1 MTSISSLFWGRSAYS
16 SLGDNPGGW
25 DRRYQQVLSVLPF
38 VMLGIGTLLSQFQP
52 YVHVA
57 DRLVVVGLA
66 VAAATWVLLLYTSR
80 WPQWQQS
87 TGLMLVYFAG
97 LLVFGWLL
105 EAHSAFFI
113 AFVIVAFLQ
122 AFIILPP
129 GLAVIAVAAT
139 SCVLY
144 LAPPG
149 SGWRDPST
157 WPFLIFIVALQ
168 TAAVSGGSLFG
179 VRTIEEQEKRKQM
192 VADLEAALKENA
204 GLHAQLVAQARE
216 AGVLDERQ
224 RLAGEIHDTLAQGL
238 TGIITQ
244 LEAAEHQRSDP
255 GEQQRHVEQAQKL
268 ARESLTEA
276 RRSVQALRPGR
287 LEGSRLPEAIEQ
299 LAKDW
304 SHTSGVP
311 VRIETT
317 GEAVPLSPEVEVTL
331 FRVAQEGL
339 ANVAKHAN
347 ATRVGLTVSYLEDMV
362 RLDVLDDGV
371 GLISGFESTAYAG
384 ANGQGYGLSAMR
396 QRLRRVGGSLEV
408 ENGPDGGTAI
418 SASVPMPGGAAG

>member
-1 MTSISSLFWGRSAYS
+1 MTSIPSLFWGRSAYY
-16 SLGDNPGGW
+16 SLGPNPTGW
-25 DRRYQQVLSVLPF
+25 DRRYQLALGTFPF
-38 VMLGIGTLLSQFQP
+38 VMLGIGALLSQFQP
-52 YVHVA
+52 NVQVA

-66 VAAATWVLLLYTSR
+66 GAAAIWVLLLYTSR

-87 TGLMLVYFAG
+87 TGLMLIYFAG

-129 GLAVIAVAAT
+129 GLAVIAVVAT

-144 LAPPG
+144 LAPSG

-157 WPFLIFIVALQ
+157 WPYLVFIVALQ

-179 VRTIEEQEKRKQM
+179 VRTMEEQEKRRQT

-204 GLHAQLVAQARE
+204 GLHAQLVTQARE

-238 TGIITQ
+238 AGIITQ
-244 LEAAEHQRSDP
+244 LEAAEQLRNDP
-255 GEQQRHVEQAQKL
+255 GESQRHVVQARKL
-268 ARESLTEA
+268 ARESLSEA
-276 RRSVQALRPGR
+276 RRSVQALRPGQ
-287 LEGSRLPEAIEQ
+287 LEGTRLPEAITE
-299 LAKDW
+299 LAKEW
-304 SHTSGVP
+304 SNTSGVP
-311 VRIETT
+311 VHIETT
-317 GEAVPLSPEVEVTL
+317 GDAVPLAPELEVTL
-331 FRVAQEGL
+331 FRVAQEAL
-339 ANVAKHAN
+339 ANVAKHAK
-347 ATRVGLTVSYLEDMV
+347 ATRVGLTVTYLDDMV
-362 RLDVLDDGV
+362 LLDVRDDGV
-371 GLISGFESTAYAG
+371 GFDSTADAG
-384 ANGQGYGLSAMR
+384 ANGHSFGLSGMR

-408 ENGPDGGTAI
+408 ESGPGDGTAI
-418 SASVPMPGGAAG
+418 SASVPMSGGTGE

>member
-1 MTSISSLFWGRSAYS
+1 VTSIPNLFWGRSTYY
-16 SLGDNPGGW
+16 SLGPNPGGW
-25 DRRYQQVLSVLPF
+25 DRRYQLALGALPF
-38 VMLGIGTLLSQFQP
+38 VMLGIATLLSQLQH
-52 YVHVA
+52 YARAA

-66 VAAATWVLLLYTSR
+66 VVAAIWVLLLYTRR
-80 WPQWQQS
+80 WPQWQQR
-87 TGLMLVYFAG
+87 TGLMLVYFLG

-139 SCVLY
+139 SCVVY

-179 VRTIEEQEKRKQM
+179 VRTMEEQEKRKQM

-244 LEAAEHQRSDP
+244 LEAAEQLRNDP
-255 GEQQRHVEQAQKL
+255 GESQRHVERARKL
-268 ARESLTEA
+268 ARESLSEA
-276 RRSVQALRPGR
+276 RRSVQALRPGQ
-287 LEGSRLPEAIEQ
+287 LEESRLPEAIAK
-299 LAKDW
+299 LAKEW
-304 SHTSGVP
+304 SQTSGVP

-317 GEAVPLSPEVEVTL
+317 GEAVPLSPELEVTL
-331 FRVAQEGL
+331 FRAAQEGL
-339 ANVAKHAN
+339 ANVARHAK
-347 ATRVGLTVSYLEDMV
+347 ATRVGLTLSYLDDMV
-362 RLDVLDDGV
+362 RLDVRDDGV
-371 GLISGFESTAYAG
+371 GFVVGAESTAEAT
-384 ANGQGYGLSAMR
+384 ANGHGYGLSAMR

-408 ENGPDGGTAI
+408 ESGPGAGTAI
-418 SASVPMPGGAAG
+418 SASVPMSGGAG

>member
-1 MTSISSLFWGRSAYS
+1 MKSIPSLFWGRSAYY
-16 SLGDNPGGW
+16 SLGTNPGGW
-25 DRRYQQVLSVLPF
+25 DRRYQLALGTFPF

-66 VAAATWVLLLYTSR
+66 VAAAIWVLLLYTSR

-87 TGLMLVYFAG
+87 TGFMLVYFAG
-97 LLVFGWLL
+97 FLVLGWLL

-129 GLAVIAVAAT
+129 GLAVIAVVAT

-144 LAPPG
+144 LAPSG

-157 WPFLIFIVALQ
+157 WPYLIFIVALQ

-179 VRTIEEQEKRKQM
+179 VRTMEEQEKRRQT

-244 LEAAEHQRSDP
+244 LEAAEQLRSNP
-255 GEQQRHVEQAQKL
+255 NESLRHVEQARRL
-268 ARESLTEA
+268 ARESLSEA
-276 RRSVQALRPGR
+276 RRSVQALRPAL
-287 LEGSRLPEAIEQ
+287 LENSRLPEA
-299 LAKDW
+299 LAKLADAW
-304 SHTSGVP
+304 SGSSRVP
-311 VRIETT
+311 VRIEIT
-317 GEAVPLSPEVEVTL
+317 GETIPLSPELEITL
-331 FRVAQEGL
+331 FRVAQEAL
-339 ANVAKHAN
+339 TNIAKHAN
-347 ATRVGLTVSYLEDMV
+347 ATRVGLTVSYLDDV
-362 RLDVLDDGV
+362 VLLDVRDDGV
-371 GLISGFESTAYAG
+371 GFNVGVESTAG
-384 ANGQGYGLSAMR
+384 TEANGHSYGLVGMR
-396 QRLRRVGGSLEV
+396 QRLGRIGGSLEV
-408 ENGPDGGTAI
+408 ESGPGRGTAI
-418 SASVPMPGGAAG
+418 SASVPMPGGAGR

>member
-1 MTSISSLFWGRSAYS
+1 
-16 SLGDNPGGW
+16 
-25 DRRYQQVLSVLPF
+25 
-38 VMLGIGTLLSQFQP
+38 MLGIGTLLSQFQP
-52 YVHVA
+52 YVRVA

-66 VAAATWVLLLYTSR
+66 VAAALWVLLLYTSR

-105 EAHSAFFI
+105 ESHSAFFI

-139 SCVLY
+139 SCVVY

-168 TAAVSGGSLFG
+168 TAAVSGGNLFG
-179 VRTIEEQEKRKQM
+179 VRTMEEQEKRKQM

-244 LEAAEHQRSDP
+244 LEAAEQLRNDP
-255 GEQQRHVEQAQKL
+255 GESQRHVEQARKL
-268 ARESLTEA
+268 ARESLSEA
-276 RRSVQALRPGR
+276 RRSVQALRPGQ
-287 LEGSRLPEAIEQ
+287 LEESRLPEAIAK
-299 LAKDW
+299 LAKEW
-304 SHTSGVP
+304 SQTSGVP

-317 GEAVPLSPEVEVTL
+317 GEAVPLPPALEVTL
-331 FRVAQEGL
+331 FRAAQEGL
-339 ANVAKHAN
+339 ANVARHAN
-347 ATRVGLTVSYLEDMV
+347 ATRVGLTVSYLDDMV
-362 RLDVLDDGV
+362 RLDVRDDGV
-371 GLISGFESTAYAG
+371 GFDVGVQGSAEAT
-384 ANGQGYGLSAMR
+384 ANGRGYGLSAMR

-408 ENGPDGGTAI
+408 ESGPGVGTAI
-418 SASVPMPGGAAG
+418 SASVPMSGGAE